1 MDAYLDIETTGLSPF
16 THEIT
21 VIGVGLASGAECEV
35 VKLYEDDLTPYA
47 LRNLLKGAARIFT
60 YNGAPFDVPFKHH
73 RVGVDIERLV
83 PHQDLM
89 LNCWECNL
97 YGGLKA
103 VERTLGIPRRLDG
116 VDGLQAVRLWQQYQ
130 ELKDQNA
137 LDTLLAYNREDVSNL
152 AILREKLAARRR

>member
-21 VIGVGLASGAECEV
+21 VIGVGLACGAECEV
-35 VKLYEDDLTPYA
+35 VQLYEDDLTPHA
-47 LRNLLKGAARIFT
+47 LRNLLNGAARIFT
-60 YNGAPFDVPFKHH
+60 YNGARFDLPFIQH
-73 RVGVDIERLV
+73 RVGVDIECLV

-89 LNCWECNL
+89 LDCWKCNL

-103 VERTLGIPRRLDG
+103 VERTLGIPRQLAGMDG
-116 VDGLQAVRLWQQYQ
+116 FQAVLLWQQYK
-130 ELKDQNA
+130 EREDREA
-137 LDTLLAYNREDVSNL
+137 LETLLAYNREDVSNL